1 MDAEFK
7 SILQYDFFYI
17 ENEKCIKIIELGAV
31 MKKKIIKLYTDFC
44 IFNFTLSFKLNTTL

>member
-17 ENEKCIKIIELGAV
+17 QNEKCIKIIELGAA
-31 MKKKIIKLYTDFC
+31 MKKK
-44 IFNFTLSFKLNTTL
+44 NH